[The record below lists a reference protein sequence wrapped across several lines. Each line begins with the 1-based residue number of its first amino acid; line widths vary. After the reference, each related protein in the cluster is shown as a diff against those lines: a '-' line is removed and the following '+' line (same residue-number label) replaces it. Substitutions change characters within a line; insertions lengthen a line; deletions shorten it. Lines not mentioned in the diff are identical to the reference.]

1 MSVFMMGISSLT
13 KSTQVTG
20 PVAVAD
26 CGKNI

>member
-1 MSVFMMGISSLT
+1 MMGISSLT